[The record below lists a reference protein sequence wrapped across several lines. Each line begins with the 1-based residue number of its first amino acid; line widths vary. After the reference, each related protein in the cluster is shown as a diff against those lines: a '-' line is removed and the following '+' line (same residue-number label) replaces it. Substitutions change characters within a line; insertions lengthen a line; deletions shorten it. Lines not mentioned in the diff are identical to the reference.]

1 MRRREFI
8 TRLSGAAIGLPL
20 AAHAQQSKQLRR
32 IGVLMNIAAD
42 SQEAPGRVGALAQG
56 LAERGWTIGGN
67 VQVDYRWY
75 AGDADASRKYA
86 EELIALAPNVFL
98 ATGTLAATALQ
109 RTAGSVPIVFT
120 LVSDPVGAGLVDS
133 LAQPGGNLTGFM
145 LSNTARV
152 RNGWTCSSK
161 SPLTLNERLFFGIA
175 PILPGVLN
183 SAPYKPQHHQLE
195 WS

>member
-1 MRRREFI
+1 M
-8 TRLSGAAIGLPL
+8 AAP
-20 AAHAQQSKQLRR
+20 AQQSKQLRR

-42 SQEAPGRVGALAQG
+42 SPEAPGRVGALAQG

-109 RTAGSVPIVFT
+109 RTVGSTPIVFT

-145 LSNTARV
+145 LFEYGTSAMSNASSSRSCAR
-152 RNGWTCSSK
+152 SS
-161 SPLTLNERLFFGIA
+161 IA
-175 PILPGVLN
+175 A
-183 SAPYKPQHHQLE
+183 SAH
-195 WS
+195 S

>member
-1 MRRREFI
+1 MKRRQFM
-8 TRLSGAAIGLPL
+8 TRLGAAIALPL
-20 AAHAQQSKQLRR
+20 AAHAQQSKRLRR

-42 SQEAPGRVGALAQG
+42 SPEAPGRVGALAQG
-56 LAERGWTIGGN
+56 LAERGWTIGVN

-133 LAQPGGNLTGFM
+133 PIASVELQEPRGTEGNASQQSTCRAQNRENVTR
-145 LSNTARV
+145 A
-152 RNGWTCSSK
+152 
-161 SPLTLNERLFFGIA
+161 
-175 PILPGVLN
+175 
-183 SAPYKPQHHQLE
+183 
-195 WS
+195 